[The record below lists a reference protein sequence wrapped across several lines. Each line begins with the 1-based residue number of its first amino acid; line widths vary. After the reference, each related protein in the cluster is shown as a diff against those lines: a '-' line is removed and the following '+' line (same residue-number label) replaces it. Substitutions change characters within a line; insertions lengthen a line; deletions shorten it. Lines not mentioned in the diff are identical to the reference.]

1 MNLIEWC
8 YGGSFFYSSVMLIEN
23 KTDLGESAAAGLHKY
38 ANPLLNRKRTH
49 GERRLEHMQGI
60 GAVCVLFCIK
70 YRRFSFVIDD
80 IMSVNISDVDH
91 DLL

>member
-1 MNLIEWC
+1 
-8 YGGSFFYSSVMLIEN
+8 
-23 KTDLGESAAAGLHKY
+23 
-38 ANPLLNRKRTH
+38 
-49 GERRLEHMQGI
+49 MQGI

-70 YRRFSFVIDD
+70 YRRLSFVIDD